1 MSVNS
6 FLCTMLNPVSASD
19 YNFGY
24 LLSSYYVVLDILESV
39 KSGILIKVWHE
50 WCDHL
55 ILYMK
60 TVKSGGDVQQD
71 KGQRAGK

>member
-39 KSGILIKVWHE
+39 KSGILIKV
-50 WCDHL
+50 
-55 ILYMK
+55 
-60 TVKSGGDVQQD
+60 
-71 KGQRAGK
+71 